1 MGCNTFEINDYL
13 RTPKTARCSAA
24 VHTNTGSILFPA
36 GSQQMDNLDLSS
48 EG

>member
-13 RTPKTARCSAA
+13 RTPKTAHYAA
-24 VHTNTGSILFPA
+24 ALHANVGAALLSVVSL
-36 GSQQMDNLDLSS
+36 QMDTLDLKS

>member
-13 RTPKTARCSAA
+13 RTPKTAHYPAA
-24 VHTNTGSILFPA
+24 LHTNIGSALLSV
-36 GSQQMDNLDLSS
+36 GSLQMDSLDLRA